1 MNTMIQRIGFIGI
14 GIMGFPMARNLLWA
28 GFSVRAF
35 NRTRS
40 KAEALR
46 EHGAEVVDS
55 PAAAAD
61 GAEAVIACV
70 GDSPDVRHVFLGASG
85 VCETLEPGT
94 LAIDMSTISPA
105 VTREVAAAVEAR
117 GGVYLDAPVSGGR
130 IGAETGTLA
139 IMCGG
144 SEEAFRR
151 ARPLLEAMGKT
162 IVHCGPVGFGQLTKL
177 CNQIL
182 CGLNL
187 LGVCEALVLAEKVGL
202 DLSRLLQATTA
213 GAAGSWA
220 LAHLGEKM
228 RNRDFAPAFM
238 IDLQQKDLRLVLEQA
253 AAGNL
258 ALPGTSLVSQL
269 FAANQAAGEG
279 REGTQALLKVLER
292 LSNLDVHGS
301 P

>member
-1 MNTMIQRIGFIGI
+1 MIQRIGFIGI
-14 GIMGFPMARNLLWA
+14 GVMGFPMARNLLRA

-61 GAEAVIACV
+61 GAEAVITCV
-70 GDSPDVRHVFLGASG
+70 GDSPDVRHVLLGTGG

-105 VTREVAAAVEAR
+105 MTREVAAAVEAR
-117 GGVYLDAPVSGGR
+117 GGVYLDAPVSGGL

-144 SEEAFRR
+144 SDEAFRR
-151 ARPLLEAMGKT
+151 AQPLLEAMGKT

-202 DLSRLLQATTA
+202 DLSKLLQATTA

-269 FAANQAAGEG
+269 LAANQAAGEG

-292 LSNLDVHGS
+292 LSNLDAR
-301 P
+301 